1 MLIAFKQLIGES
13 IFSGLWN
20 TTGRLRAVNAK
31 DQKHPKTFHEVIIS
45 RSLRCDV
52 WVSNIIILHNR

>member
-20 TTGRLRAVNAK
+20 ATGRLRAVNAK

-52 WVSNIIILHNR
+52 